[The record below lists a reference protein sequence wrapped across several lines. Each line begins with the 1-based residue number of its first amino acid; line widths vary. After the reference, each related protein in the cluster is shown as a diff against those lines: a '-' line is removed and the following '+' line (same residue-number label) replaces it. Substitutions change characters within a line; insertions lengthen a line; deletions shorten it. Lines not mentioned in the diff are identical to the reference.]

1 MKVKHAGCIKL
12 RCDFKILSCELS
24 AWNKVNNPVTS
35 PLTCFRSKYKNFLEE
50 VMSLLNIKCLQLTDI
65 LVLKY
70 TIEIPKFLY
79 IHVTKK
85 ANYNHQNF
93 AVIFCD
99 FKEYKIF
106 CRRFFGKRFEILLIL
121 DIVFF

>member
-85 ANYNHQNF
+85 RTIITKISQSFF
-93 AVIFCD
+93 AILRSIKYSAEGFLERGLKFC
-99 FKEYKIF
+99 
-106 CRRFFGKRFEILLIL
+106 
-121 DIVFF
+121 